1 MPCLVLTPRLTN
13 DSLQLETAAEKLGW
27 RVHRATRYQLP
38 PDIEDPVVY
47 GELVFCDV
55 VASALGL
62 GLLEPPNWWLS
73 QLPRKYL
80 SRAVQLFEHCDLRH
94 LHRRSFI
101 KPANDKLFEA
111 GIFQRGDHVPYRH
124 IDPGLPVL
132 VSEVVSFAF
141 ELRCHVL
148 DREVVTAGVY
158 SMWGSPEKEGQL
170 YEAGKEW
177 LTELL
182 ADPEV
187 PLPSAVVV
195 DVGYIPELHTWAV
208 VEANQVC
215 SSGVY
220 MGGHLS
226 LGASPGA
233 QPKEV
238 LRVLERGAGLRSKVR
253 PEDEEWL
260 RPRNESERSR

>member
-1 MPCLVLTPRLTN
+1 VPCLVLTPRLTS
-13 DSLQLETAAEKLGW
+13 DSLHLETAAEKLGW

-38 PDIEDPVVY
+38 PSIEDPVVY

-55 VASALGL
+55 MAAELGL
-62 GLLEPPNWWLS
+62 GLLEPADWWLS
-73 QLPRKYL
+73 QLPRRYL
-80 SRAVQLFEHCDLRH
+80 SRDVQLFEHGDLRRH
-94 LHRRSFI
+94 NRRSFV

-111 GIFQRGDHVPYRH
+111 GIFERGAHVPYRH
-124 IDPGLPVL
+124 IDPGMPVL
-132 VSEVVSFAF
+132 VSDVVSFGF
-141 ELRCHVL
+141 ELRCHIL

-158 SMWGSPEKEGQL
+158 AMWGTTESKEAQL
-170 YEAGKEW
+170 YDAGREW
-177 LTELL
+177 LTEVLT
-182 ADPEV
+182 DPEV

-195 DVGYIPELHTWAV
+195 DVGYLPEQQTWAV

-226 LGASPGA
+226 ERASPGA
-233 QPKEV
+233 QPREV

-260 RPRNESERSR
+260 RPVSKP